1 MRYYAQYVDNKLIA
15 IGTGAGGT
23 EITKEEY
30 DALLSEIK
38 ERASLVDKLHSGEIT
53 IDDVKSEWR
62 EEIQRR
68 VNERIEA
75 EKNAE
80 PEPDPYQEGYD
91 QAVLDMIESGVLQ
104 MSRFVESLKR
114 LYSAG
119 KITAEKIKDIFISGN
134 IIQEEYDYII
144 KQ

>member
-1 MRYYAQYVDNKLIA
+1 MRYYARYQDNKLIG
-15 IGTGAGGT
+15 IGIGLGGT

-30 DALLSEIK
+30 DILLSEIREK
-38 ERASLVDKLHSGEIT
+38 ASLVDKLYSGEIT

-80 PEPDPYQEGYD
+80 PDPDPYQEGYD
-91 QAVLDMIESGVLQ
+91 QAVLDLIESGVL
-104 MSRFVESLKR
+104 
-114 LYSAG
+114 
-119 KITAEKIKDIFISGN
+119 
-134 IIQEEYDYII
+134 
-144 KQ
+144 

>member
-1 MRYYAQYVDNKLIA
+1 MNYYAQYNDSGKLLA
-15 IGTGAGGT
+15 IGTGPGGI

-38 ERASLVDKLHSGEIT
+38 ERASLADALYSGEIT
-53 IDDVKSEWR
+53 IDSIKEEWQ

-91 QAVLDMIESGVLQ
+91 KAVLDMIESGVL
-104 MSRFVESLKR
+104 
-114 LYSAG
+114 
-119 KITAEKIKDIFISGN
+119 
-134 IIQEEYDYII
+134 
-144 KQ
+144 

>member
-1 MRYYAQYVDNKLIA
+1 MRYYAQYNDENKLIS
-15 IGTGAGGT
+15 IGTGPGGI
-23 EITKEEY
+23 EIMKEEY

-38 ERASLVDKLHSGEIT
+38 ERASLVDALYSGEIT
-53 IDDVKSEWR
+53 VDSVKEEWQ

-91 QAVLDMIESGVLQ
+91 QAVLDLIERGVL
-104 MSRFVESLKR
+104 
-114 LYSAG
+114 
-119 KITAEKIKDIFISGN
+119 
-134 IIQEEYDYII
+134 
-144 KQ
+144 

>member
-1 MRYYAQYVDNKLIA
+1 MRYYAQYNESNKITA
-15 IGTGAGGT
+15 IGIGPGGT

-30 DALLSEIK
+30 DSLLSEIREK
-38 ERASLVDKLHSGEIT
+38 ADLVDKLYSGEIT
-53 IDDVKSEWR
+53 IDDVKLEWQ

-91 QAVLDMIESGVLQ
+91 QAVLDLIESGVL
-104 MSRFVESLKR
+104 
-114 LYSAG
+114 
-119 KITAEKIKDIFISGN
+119 
-134 IIQEEYDYII
+134 
-144 KQ
+144 

>member
-1 MRYYAQYVDNKLIA
+1 MRYYAQYKEDKLFT

-30 DALLSEIK
+30 DVLLSEIK
-38 ERASLVDKLHSGEIT
+38 ERASLVDALYSGEI
-53 IDDVKSEWR
+53 IIESIKEEWQ

-91 QAVLDMIESGVLQ
+91 QAVLDMIESGVL
-104 MSRFVESLKR
+104 
-114 LYSAG
+114 
-119 KITAEKIKDIFISGN
+119 
-134 IIQEEYDYII
+134 
-144 KQ
+144 

>member
-1 MRYYAQYVDNKLIA
+1 MRYYARYQDNKLIGIG
-15 IGTGAGGT
+15 IGTGGT

-30 DALLSEIK
+30 DSILSEIREK
-38 ERASLVDKLHSGEIT
+38 ASLVDKLYSGEIT
-53 IDDVKSEWR
+53 IDSIKEEWK

-91 QAVLDMIESGVLQ
+91 QAVLDLIESGVL
-104 MSRFVESLKR
+104 
-114 LYSAG
+114 
-119 KITAEKIKDIFISGN
+119 
-134 IIQEEYDYII
+134 
-144 KQ
+144 

>member
-1 MRYYAQYVDNKLIA
+1 MRYYAQYNESNKITA
-15 IGTGAGGT
+15 IGTGQGGT

-30 DALLSEIK
+30 GALLSEIK
-38 ERASLVDKLHSGEIT
+38 ERASLVDALYSGEIT
-53 IDDVKSEWR
+53 IDSVKEEWQ

-91 QAVLDMIESGVLQ
+91 RAVLDLIESGVL
-104 MSRFVESLKR
+104 
-114 LYSAG
+114 
-119 KITAEKIKDIFISGN
+119 
-134 IIQEEYDYII
+134 
-144 KQ
+144 